1 MACETC
7 INEERIKRLE
17 DDSIRNTETHRK
29 FYDQLE
35 QCRTNDAV
43 TGERYQT
50 ILTTMA
56 EMKNDIAEMKGKPAK
71 RWDAVILSLISGIVG
86 ILVGLVSLGVLGG

>member
-1 MACETC
+1 MPCEIC

-56 EMKNDIAEMKGKPAK
+56 EMKSDIAEMKGKPAK
-71 RWDAVILSLISGIVG
+71 RWDSVITSLISGIVG
-86 ILVGLVSLGVLGG
+86 VLVGLFSSGVIGR